1 MEIQHRGVDV
11 VELGVHGGH
20 CGREIGEKL
29 GLIIHGGC
37 LATTSED
44 DRGITTGQIGV
55 ECEEKIGGGSGGTAL
70 IPDCYDPS
78 TISV

>member
-20 CGREIGEKL
+20 RGREIGEEL

-44 DRGITTGQIGV
+44 DGRITTGQIGM
-55 ECEEKIGGGSGGTAL
+55 E
-70 IPDCYDPS
+70 
-78 TISV
+78 

>member
-20 CGREIGEKL
+20 RGCEIGEEL

-44 DRGITTGQIGV
+44 DGRITTGQIG
-55 ECEEKIGGGSGGTAL
+55 EKFGGGSGGTAL

-78 TISV
+78 SITA